1 MNKRGQIFLAA
12 ALIIAII
19 LLSFGLVHN
28 SAYSSK
34 TDNRIKGLAKEIK
47 YEGLRVIDYGVSQGA
62 SFAEISEL
70 LNQTMA
76 NYSSLNPDIV
86 LFSWVYSPFEDE
98 ESKFFYNKGI
108 SESLPSEINVTK
120 SPDLKYILIRWKDSH
135 RNIYY
140 NLSMNN
146 RTYNFNVLVER
157 GNNNEKII
165 AAE

>member
-1 MNKRGQIFLAA
+1 
-12 ALIIAII
+12 
-19 LLSFGLVHN
+19 
-28 SAYSSK
+28 
-34 TDNRIKGLAKEIK
+34 
-47 YEGLRVIDYGVSQGA
+47 
-62 SFAEISEL
+62 
-70 LNQTMA
+70 
-76 NYSSLNPDIV
+76 V

-108 SESLPSEINVTK
+108 NESLPSEINVTK
-120 SPDLKYILIRWKDSH
+120 SPDLKYILIKWKDSH